1 MACVSVALSGQDSS
15 SGRRG
20 GQGQTDSA
28 RQQVSA
34 GPDSAGFLFP
44 TLPPPLPP
52 PFPPPRH
59 SPGQSPGTI
68 PPGTIT
74 FSRIARAAGT
84 IFLGTVTKIE
94 SGPERG
100 GRSIATVAVTFH
112 VERGLRGVTAGE
124 SFTILQ
130 WLGVWTGGQQY
141 QVGERLLLL
150 LYPPSKLGLTSAVA
164 GPMGQFRVDPAGGIL
179 LSGQQLAAF
188 RGSSLLT
195 GPSLTGPSLTGPLLT
210 GPSHIGFNDFV
221 QALHQ
226 AMEEE
231 RE

>member
-1 MACVSVALSGQDSS
+1 VWLFIASVPVGL
-15 SGRRG
+15 RG
-20 GQGQTDSA
+20 
-28 RQQVSA
+28 QVSSNDTSGAERQPDSVRRQVAA
-34 GPDSAGFLFP
+34 GPDSVSFP
-44 TLPPPLPP
+44 LLPLPP

-59 SPGQSPGTI
+59 SPGQSPGSI

-74 FSRIARAAGT
+74 FSRLARAAGT

-100 GRSIATVAVTFH
+100 GSIAAVAVTFH
-112 VERGLRGVTAGE
+112 VERGLRGATAGE

-164 GPMGQFRVDPAGGIL
+164 GPMGQFRVNPAGRIL

-195 GPSLTGPSLTGPLLT
+195 GPSRAGPALTGASG
-210 GPSHIGFNDFV
+210 IAFNDFI
-221 QALHQ
+221 QALHH
-226 AMEEE
+226 AMAEEQE
-231 RE
+231 